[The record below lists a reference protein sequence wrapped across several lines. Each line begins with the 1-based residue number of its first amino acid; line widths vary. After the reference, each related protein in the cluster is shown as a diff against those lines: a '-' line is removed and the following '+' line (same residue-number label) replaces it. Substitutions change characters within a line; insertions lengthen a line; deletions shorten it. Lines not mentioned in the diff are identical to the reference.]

1 MGGSNRLD
9 DIEAI
14 KQVKARLSRA
24 NDLKDWP
31 AARAQLADDF
41 EMTAPSGHVVRG
53 ADAFIAF
60 VSSALGDVSTVHMGH
75 LADIELT
82 SDTTAKGTWLVED
95 LNAWPNGRELHGY
108 GLNDDTYVKVDGD
121 WKVATASMR
130 LLGEPFSRPTYSVT
144 GLAAKQEIT
153 EVLHRYCQ
161 AMDRIDNDLGY
172 RVWHDDGTVDYEGT
186 FQGTG
191 REFVDW
197 VLDQHRKMV
206 KTFHQ
211 VTNVMIE
218 LDGDRAES
226 ECYAFACNRV
236 GDRDFVMRGR
246 YLDSFTRRDGE
257 WRIQHRRF
265 VSDIMQVLPSRF
277 ELPPL

>member
-1 MGGSNRLD
+1 MD
-9 DIEAI
+9 DVEAI
-14 KQVKARLSRA
+14 KR
-24 NDLKDWP
+24 
-31 AARAQLADDF
+31 
-41 EMTAPSGHVVRG
+41 VV
-53 ADAFIAF
+53 
-60 VSSALGDVSTVHMGH
+60 T
-75 LADIELT
+75 
-82 SDTTAKGTWLVED
+82 
-95 LNAWPNGRELHGY
+95 
-108 GLNDDTYVKVDGD
+108 
-121 WKVATASMR
+121 
-130 LLGEPFSRPTYSVT
+130 
-144 GLAAKQEIT
+144 KQEIT

-172 RVWHDDGTVDYEGT
+172 RVWHDDGTVDYVGT

-206 KTFHQ
+206 RTFHQ

-218 LDGDRAES
+218 LDGDQAES

-265 VSDIMQVLPSRF
+265 EADLMQVLPSTF
-277 ELPPL
+277 DLPPL